1 MKKHGNEIVMIISG
15 TTKISELIKENEKSI
30 EAIAS
35 INKHFEKL
43 RNPILRKILAS
54 RVTIADAAKIGNSSV
69 EVFFQKLAPLG
80 FVAEV
85 LRNENSSNT
94 LFDFDLWN
102 LLSGTIKAEMDVR
115 PQIEANNDPFNDIH
129 KAVSKLQKGETLK
142 IVNSFEPVPLIKI
155 LKQKGYLVIAKI
167 ENEVWI
173 TLIQKTASS
182 AADFNKEVPVDN
194 KDFDDILRTNRNNIV
209 NIDVRDM
216 EMPKPMISILE
227 KCSVLDAGQVLFVK
241 HKRIPQ
247 FLFPELAALSLKW
260 KLKVIDDDNVQIL
273 IYR

>member
-1 MKKHGNEIVMIISG
+1 MIISE
-15 TTKISELIKENEKSI
+15 TTKIREFIKENEKSI
-30 EAIAS
+30 DAIAS

-85 LRNENSSNT
+85 LQKENSNNIE
-94 LFDFDLWN
+94 FDFDLWK
-102 LLSGTIKAEMDVR
+102 LLEKNIKTEMDVR
-115 PQIEANNDPFNDIH
+115 PQIEANKDPFNEIH
-129 KAVSKLQKGETLK
+129 KAVTKLQKGETLK
-142 IVNSFEPVPLIKI
+142 IINSFEPVPLIKL
-155 LKQKGYLVIAKI
+155 LKQKGYLCIAKK
-167 ENEVWI
+167 EDEVWI
-173 TLIQKTASS
+173 TLIQKTASA
-182 AADFNKEVPVDN
+182 AADFSKEVPADN
-194 KDFDDILRTNRNNIV
+194 EEFDNVLRTNRNNII

-227 KCSVLDAGQVLFVK
+227 KCSVLEEGQVLFVK

-260 KLKVIDDDNVQIL
+260 KLKVIDDENVQIL